1 MASLWNSEVL
11 ETRWLSHH
19 LARSSLITVTN
30 STQCRQ
36 SWIQAA
42 VKKSPGPHTGEKTV
56 SSTLD
61 KYRTWRNK
69 INNWAQSQLD
79 TGGSS
84 QPWLHLRAIGELWKA
99 LASVHRKPRPSCAT
113 WAEKHSFNSF
123 CSLKFRLQKHIFCA
137 YLGARSACL
146 VPSLIEILYWAHG
159 REHPSCLA
167 AAALAWLRPKGKVT
181 SEWRGKYSACHW
193 SSRQG
198 RIIWEH
204 NA

>member
-1 MASLWNSEVL
+1 MASLWNSEVP

-19 LARSSLITVTN
+19 LARSSLLTVTS

-42 VKKSPGPHTGEKTV
+42 VKQSPGPRTGEKQWALLWISTEPGGTRLITEPWA
-56 SSTLD
+56 SSTLVVLLNHGCNQGH
-61 KYRTWRNK
+61 W
-69 INNWAQSQLD
+69 
-79 TGGSS
+79 
-84 QPWLHLRAIGELWKA
+84 ELWKA
-99 LASVHRKPRPSCAT
+99 LASVPRRPQPSYVT

-146 VPSLIEILYWAHG
+146 VHSLIEILYWAQG

-193 SSRQG
+193 SSGKG